1 MAIFNSKLLNYWRV
15 AACGRWARLRL
26 PAWMTSR
33 PQDTVQVIWEL
44 KHMCI
49 YILYCIVLYYV
60 ILYYIILYYI
70 IYFDIYIY
78 VHIMS
83 YKDTS
88 TVYLKLKYTVY
99 IYSCHTSSLYIY
111 TQTLSTVPVSLPFL
125 KNFLTVA
132 MRLLPPSSWCRETWL
147 PWVSPNETAT
157 KPGFRLS
164 HFPTYIIWRVPKIGA
179 PQIIPN

>member
-49 YILYCIVLYYV
+49 YIYCIVLYYTM
-60 ILYYIILYYI
+60 LYYIILYYI

-99 IYSCHTSSLYIY
+99 IYIVAIHLVYIY
-111 TQTLSTVPVSLPFL
+111 IYPDIEYSACFPAFSEEFLDRCHEAPAAVQLVPGNLVAVGIPKWNCYKAWFQIEPF
-125 KNFLTVA
+125 
-132 MRLLPPSSWCRETWL
+132 S
-147 PWVSPNETAT
+147 
-157 KPGFRLS
+157 
-164 HFPTYIIWRVPKIGA
+164 YIHYMEGS
-179 PQIIPN
+179 

>member
-49 YILYCIVLYYV
+49 YIYCIVLYYTM
-60 ILYYIILYYI
+60 LYYIILYYI

-99 IYSCHTSSLYIY
+99 IYIVAIHLVYIY
-111 TQTLSTVPVSLPFL
+111 IPRHWVQCLFPCLFWRISWPLPWGSCRRPVGAGKPGCRGYPQMKLLQSLVSDWAIFLHTLYGGFL
-125 KNFLTVA
+125 K
-132 MRLLPPSSWCRETWL
+132 
-147 PWVSPNETAT
+147 
-157 KPGFRLS
+157 
-164 HFPTYIIWRVPKIGA
+164 
-179 PQIIPN
+179 